1 MKYLKYLLM
10 TFSVLFVSLSAQAQ
24 IATLDGNWH
33 SPQWK
38 YGYVL
43 KDGMGIATST
53 NSPNFQVG
61 QNIIQLTAASPNTF
75 TGQQVYTDGKFYKV
89 TATLLADGRLS
100 FVGEKNVKWVM
111 ERIGAPPQASASAGV
126 GAQSQASPEIDTNF
140 TLVNSSTEPIYEFF
154 ISSIK
159 STGWGKDILGESVL
173 MPGFE
178 QPFTAG
184 SSSGCLFD
192 LQVVYGNKGVEERRN
207 LNLCE
212 LERIVFDGRGSTA
225 PATQPAPSA
234 PSKPNTNNAA
244 QGLTGP
250 QKNAVRAAQS
260 YLNISAF
267 SRDGLIE
274 QLSSQ
279 AGNGFNVNDATKAVD
294 SLNVD
299 WNQEAVKSAKQYLQM
314 MGFSCKGLVQQLSSR
329 AGGKFTEQQATFG
342 AQRAG
347 AC

>member
-1 MKYLKYLLM
+1 M
-10 TFSVLFVSLSAQAQ
+10 A
-24 IATLDGNWH
+24 
-33 SPQWK
+33 
-38 YGYVL
+38 
-43 KDGMGIATST
+43 
-53 NSPNFQVG
+53 
-61 QNIIQLTAASPNTF
+61 
-75 TGQQVYTDGKFYKV
+75 
-89 TATLLADGRLS
+89 
-100 FVGEKNVKWVM
+100 
-111 ERIGAPPQASASAGV
+111 
-126 GAQSQASPEIDTNF
+126 
-140 TLVNSSTEPIYEFF
+140 
-154 ISSIK
+154 SIK
-159 STGWGKDILGESVL
+159 SLILVLTLACMSQFAAAQDIGLTKQFSNCMDKSNGVTSNMIDCMEAESKRQSGRMNRAYKELTDQVSAQRKKQL
-173 MPGFE
+173 QLAQDAWVAYRDENCEFYYDPDGGTIAAVNANDCFMSATATRAKE
-178 QPFTAG
+178 LETLAG
-184 SSSGCLFD
+184 SSTALAAPPAPSA
-192 LQVVYGNKGVEERRN
+192 Q
-207 LNLCE
+207 
-212 LERIVFDGRGSTA
+212 STA
-225 PATQPAPSA
+225 PAPSTPNAKSTPQP
-234 PSKPNTNNAA
+234 
-244 QGLTGP
+244 LTGP